1 MEMKNDKEKLQQLAN
16 LMNEQSETPFIV
28 TDDLLY
34 IFDAALEPEE
44 VDFLLKMGGGN
55 LSRGDVETRVG
66 LPQKDCDRLLETLL
80 NKGHITELEAGD
92 GEHYLHIMPIFPGW
106 FEHYLMSGADTPDRR
121 EFSRRVTAYFTAARA
136 VPPDLLNMIL
146 KDVSPHRSVATAN
159 PSSSRLIEVNRALPP
174 QVSEVYP
181 AHSVLNLLEKLPE
194 DEIISVGHCF
204 CRQQRKLDGD
214 PCRMHLPDEACL
226 GLGPAAEH
234 LIARK
239 FGRRIS
245 KKEAIALVKEAEDK
259 GAIHQAGRLVPLK
272 DFKVK
277 YEVDI
282 ICNCCWDCCGVIGN
296 YSRGNTPF
304 MLKSYYIAEMP
315 DENECNGCGICEQ
328 FCPVSAIDVDGN
340 GTARIDAKM
349 CCGCGL
355 CVLHCPEQAIRL
367 KPFERN
373 VFLPVLEGAKR
384 RIP

>member
-34 IFDAALEPEE
+34 IFDAALEPKE

-55 LSRGDVETRVG
+55 LSRGDVESRVD
-66 LPQKDCDRLLETLL
+66 LPKKDCDRLLETLL
-80 NKGHITELEAGD
+80 DKGHITELEAGD
-92 GEHYLHIMPIFPGW
+92 GKHYLHIMSIFPGW

-121 EFSRRVTAYFTAARA
+121 EFSRRVTAYFNAARA

-159 PSSSRLIEVNRALPP
+159 PSASRLIEVNQALPP

-181 AHSVLNLLEKLPE
+181 PHSVLNLLEKLPD
-194 DEIISVGHCF
+194 DEVISVGHCF

-214 PCRMHLPDEACL
+214 PCRMHLPDEACI

-234 LIARK
+234 LITRK
-239 FGRRIS
+239 FARRIS
-245 KKEAIALVKEAEDK
+245 KKEAIALVKEAENK
-259 GAIHQAGRLVPLK
+259 GTIHQAGRLVPLK

-277 YEVDI
+277 YEIDI

-315 DENECNGCGICEQ
+315 DEGKCNGCGLCEQ
-328 FCPVSAIDVDGN
+328 FCPVRAIAVDGY
-340 GTARIDAKM
+340 GTARIDAKV

-355 CVLHCPEQAIRL
+355 CVLHCPEQAVRL

-373 VFLPVLEGAKR
+373 VFLPVLEGNKR